1 MRTFPFRMEGEFLV
15 RSIMRSDAREAAF
28 KLVFAE
34 GFGTQ
39 CDSRFRMKI
48 YRGAKLSEEEC
59 AFAEELFNL
68 VREHRE
74 ELVSKLLEKVPRYS
88 DYRLFAVDKAIM
100 LVGLA
105 EMLYID
111 SVPPVVSVSEATALA
126 KKYSEETS
134 VGFVNGVL
142 GGFLS

>member
-1 MRTFPFRMEGEFLV
+1 
-15 RSIMRSDAREAAF
+15 MRSDAREAAF

-59 AFAEELFNL
+59 AFAEELFDL

-74 ELVSKLLEKVPRYS
+74 ELVSKLLEKVPR
-88 DYRLFAVDKAIM
+88 FAVDKAIM